1 MQLHSWQGKKVALY
15 GLGKSGM
22 ATATALLQAG
32 ADVIAW
38 DDGAAAR
45 TDSTLHYQDLHQL
58 DWQASGI
65 AALVLSPGISPQ
77 HKTVQAATRAGIPL
91 LNDAILFAACQ
102 SAARVIGITGTNGK
116 STTTALIYH
125 LLQQAGKDSLNDSQI
140 GGNFGPPL
148 LSLQDLPPQ
157 GTYVLEL
164 SSYQL
169 ELLDRGLAD
178 IAVLLNFSTDH
189 LERHGSMESYVA
201 AKERL
206 FTPIAPTSAATGTA
220 LPRPYPPVAV
230 IGVDDPYSI
239 ASADRLNLQQPNTQ
253 LIRISGR
260 NSTGADLLVQ
270 NSWLTGRLLNHQP
283 LIELATLPTLPGEH
297 NAQNIAAAV
306 AVGLQLGLSR
316 DQLCAGLRSFP
327 GLAHRQELIARPA
340 DIACINDSKA
350 TNAEATAKA
359 LACYDNILWIA
370 GGRPKQEDMHE
381 LLPLLSRIT
390 HAFLIGEG
398 ASKFADFLQR
408 RVDYSL
414 CETLPHAVQ
423 QAFAMG
429 KKLQES
435 GQATPTI
442 LLSPACASFDQY
454 QNFEQRGDHFRQ
466 LVITLQTKG
475 QIAA

>member
-1 MQLHSWQGKKVALY
+1 MQLHGWQGKKVALY

-45 TDSTLHYQDLHQL
+45 SNSTLHYQDLHQL

-125 LLQQAGKDSLNDSQI
+125 LLQQAGKDSLNDSLI

-148 LSLQDLPPQ
+148 LSLEDLPPQ

-178 IAVLLNFSTDH
+178 IAVLLNISTDH
-189 LERHGSMESYVA
+189 LERHGSMKSYVA

-206 FTPIAPTSAATGTA
+206 FTPIAATNAATSATP
-220 LPRPYPPVAV
+220 PRPYPPVAV
-230 IGVDDPYSI
+230 IGVDDPYST
-239 ASADRLNLQQPNTQ
+239 ASADRLSLQQPSTQ
-253 LIRISGR
+253 IIRISGR
-260 NSTGADLLVQ
+260 NSAGADLLVQ
-270 NSWLTGRLLNHQP
+270 DGWLSGQLLDYQP

-306 AVGLQLGLSR
+306 AVGMQLGLSR

-359 LACYDNILWIA
+359 LTCYDSILWIA

-398 ASKFADFLQR
+398 ASKFADFLQG

-423 QAFAMG
+423 QAFEMG
-429 KKLQES
+429 KKLQEN
-435 GQATPTI
+435 GQVTPTI